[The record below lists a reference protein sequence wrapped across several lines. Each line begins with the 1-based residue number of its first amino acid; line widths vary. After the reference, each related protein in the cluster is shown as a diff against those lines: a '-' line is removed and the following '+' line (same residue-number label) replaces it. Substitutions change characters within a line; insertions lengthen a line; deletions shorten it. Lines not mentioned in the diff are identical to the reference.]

1 MAETEAEAENKQWK
15 VGGRSLEEMII
26 FMKQIDKEKIGR
38 EATEAVAET
47 EAEAQKRQ
55 WKAGGRSLE
64 EMIIFMKQIDK
75 ENSIE
80 NLERL
85 QRQWRRQR
93 QRQRRGNG
101 RLEAGP

>member
-1 MAETEAEAENKQWK
+1 MMGQEGPPIGQKGVLEGIWVTRRAE
-15 VGGRSLEEMII
+15 
-26 FMKQIDKEKIGR
+26 
-38 EATEAVAET
+38 
-47 EAEAQKRQ
+47 KRQ
-55 WKAGGRSLE
+55 WEAGGRSRE

-75 ENSIE
+75 ENSVE

-85 QRQWRRQR
+85 QRQWQRQR